1 MYIINYLLSFV
12 NTFSSN
18 FDQHEISFVTKGYLK
33 VPSVI
38 TTSYEKGANASM
50 VIKTLNNIEEITKD
64 LF

>member
-50 VIKTLNNIEEITKD
+50 VSKH
-64 LF
+64 